1 MPETQLRIIFQNKYL
16 EFGNVLDWIKRAPR
30 FIPVKFKSVVVTKGE
45 ALNYNEKD
53 FSGCFTKEIRKKAPV
68 FITVLDSNG
77 NQIMI
82 NKGRDAASLIIGLNT
97 SSGMKLEEWVAY
109 ADTFFEENIGIV
121 ACIYPEDDYFWQQN
135 VDLGQYEKYGKS
147 TDELKLKKMDS
158 VTVAID
164 PTSLPGRSSYVKDI
178 WFGSTWM
185 MWFGPDYFQFI
196 PYERLLEFDQAFN
209 IRTLSNKTVVIQLY
223 GNSKEVQSK
232 ESRQKQWA
240 FRNYFEIN
248 ELTSILHQEEAIT
261 KRLNSDPS
269 IKYTKEI

>member
-1 MPETQLRIIFQNKYL
+1 MSETQLRVIFENKYL
-16 EFGNVLDWIKRAPR
+16 ELGNVIDWIKRAPG
-30 FIPVKFKSVVVTKGE
+30 FNPVKFKSDVVTKGE

-53 FSGCFTKEIRKKAPV
+53 FSVCFTKELRKKAPV
-68 FITVLDSNG
+68 FITVIDSNG

-97 SSGMKLEEWVAY
+97 SNEIKLEEWVAY
-109 ADTFFEENIGIV
+109 AVTFFEENIGIV

-147 TDELKLKKMDS
+147 TDDLKLKEMDS

-164 PTSLPGRSSYVKDI
+164 PTSLPGHSSYVKDI

-223 GNSKEVQSK
+223 GDYKDVLNK
-232 ESRQKQWA
+232 ESRQMQWA

-248 ELTSILHQEEAIT
+248 ELISILHQEEGRT
-261 KRLNSDPS
+261 KR
-269 IKYTKEI
+269 